1 MSAISLHIESP
12 SYIYTSFCAKNT
24 HFVQKHTGPDSLL
37 VRASASGAVERGL
50 VPRSRH
56 TKGVKNGTS
65 SSLADA
71 RIKRVV
77 LGDNVR

>member
-1 MSAISLHIESP
+1 MGVNQELKVLYNLKKCTCPHSLVE
-12 SYIYTSFCAKNT
+12 
-24 HFVQKHTGPDSLL
+24 
-37 VRASASGAVERGL
+37 RASASGAVGRG
-50 VPRSRH
+50 PRH

-77 LGDNVR
+77 LGR

>member
-1 MSAISLHIESP
+1 MTLDLAVQIV
-12 SYIYTSFCAKNT
+12 FCSRDCILVLGIGQENHNRLSK
-24 HFVQKHTGPDSLL
+24 GPDSLV
-37 VRASASGAVERGL
+37 VRASASGAVGRGFA
-50 VPRSRH
+50 PRSRH

-77 LGDNVR
+77 LGR

>member
-1 MSAISLHIESP
+1 MGLPLPDS
-12 SYIYTSFCAKNT
+12 
-24 HFVQKHTGPDSLL
+24 PDSL
-37 VRASASGAVERGL
+37 VVKASASGAIGGRFA
-50 VPRSRH
+50 PQPRH

-77 LGDNVR
+77 LGK